1 MAEEAVAE
9 ARAIRRA
16 FDEARDVGE
25 DEARAGAEIDDAE
38 AGVKRRERI
47 IGDLRMRGGGGGEE
61 GGLAGIRQ
69 AYETGVRDQFQA

>member
-1 MAEEAVAE
+1 MAE
-9 ARAIRRA
+9 ARAFGGA
-16 FDEARDVGE
+16 FDQARDVGK

-69 AYETGVRDQFQA
+69 ADETGVRDQFQA